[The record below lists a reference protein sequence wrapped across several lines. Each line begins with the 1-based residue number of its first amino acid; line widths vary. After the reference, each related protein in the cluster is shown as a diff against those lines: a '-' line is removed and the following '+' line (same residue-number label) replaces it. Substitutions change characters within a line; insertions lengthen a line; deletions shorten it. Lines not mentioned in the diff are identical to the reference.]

1 MLLRNLWKVF
11 WNMLKKCPDT
21 LAYERLAIS
30 WMPCSR
36 SPSHPPPQHWIRFS
50 GPVQL
55 RRNRRSRFPL
65 PLQARV
71 HSIRVLQ
78 QCQILWPEKKP
89 LRPLLR
95 SDKEMKFL
103 ARRSAVKSGSLRV
116 SRTFCMHFRC
126 IFFFVAYLSSQ
137 CGRVTHSTTW
147 PIFFVNSILA
157 NNINFFD
164 VTRERKTSTPAVP
177 IPTYPT
183 LTALVTV
190 TKLTISLGQPGTRPN
205 SSLMHHWFI
214 VDSTVRITAHRDC

>member
-1 MLLRNLWKVF
+1 
-11 WNMLKKCPDT
+11 MLKKCPDT

-55 RRNRRSRFPL
+55 GRNRRSRFPL

-78 QCQILWPEKKP
+78 QRQILRPEKKP

-116 SRTFCMHFRC
+116 GRTFCMHFRC

-147 PIFFVNSILA
+147 PIFLSI
-157 NNINFFD
+157 
-164 VTRERKTSTPAVP
+164 VSWQ
-177 IPTYPT
+177 
-183 LTALVTV
+183 
-190 TKLTISLGQPGTRPN
+190 TI
-205 SSLMHHWFI
+205 
-214 VDSTVRITAHRDC
+214 